1 VLTCATGDPLRV
13 WTLSKVQAIELL
25 PDGEPPGPELRRFF
39 RAMLA
44 RSTGDCSIE
53 NGLEIVRA
61 GTSCLRGARDWH
73 EAL

>member
-13 WTLSKVQAIELL
+13 WTLPKDRAIDLL
-25 PDGEPPGPELRRFF
+25 PVKQSPGTEFRRFF